1 MTEQQALW
9 SVDETT
15 SIRSYTLGNFRT
27 IPQIQQISEETQ
39 FETVSQ
45 LIASSVS
52 LQMALAVLVV
62 GLIIIVTVYRKF
74 SSWIQ
79 TQKFSYTRPHI
90 SRFVR
95 TAMLAFF
102 AIGLVSSVNAYIQA
116 FELFDEQDVTLTD
129 ELSPSQ
135 TFAKILNTI
144 NILVIGYT
152 ISHLIPIA
160 LNKREK
166 TILEREDFESWKELK
181 GFKDDNGDLFHK
193 IFKWVPPK
201 ILPEDLT
208 KEEFE
213 KNLQTKEGL
222 NFLENYR
229 TSKNVALGS
238 YEKLVTDPFEEWKKA
253 ERKKYEKYFD
263 DCISGNNQ
271 MGRKLVPGTKPQ
283 EIYPID
289 IWREVKRQ
297 REYEPI
303 IPASKPSGHAKLQKE
318 RVPKSAKQI
327 LPIGIFVATVIGVVG
342 WWGVDLFILA
352 TATGGMALGVGLAL
366 KETME
371 NYFAYILIRKDKIFA
386 EGDRVQLE
394 SGYNGLVHRI
404 TPRVTYVRH
413 GLNESLAIIPTRQLV
428 SAEIINF
435 TKEIKLV
442 PAIVYVGVSYL
453 NDPKQVSA
461 ILVKVGKRALIEVKD
476 SAGHHIARQVRC
488 PYLDENKPSCGCD
501 KDLHVDITQPTVRFN
516 KFNDSA
522 LDFLVLVYVRDYG
535 SQFKMKSDMRVI
547 MYEEFK
553 KYDIRVPWPI
563 RTVYQGDEK
572 REAQEIAEREDKRK
586 QVVDEFGIGDVASAE
601 ED

>member
-1 MTEQQALW
+1 MVEEL
-9 SVDETT
+9 
-15 SIRSYTLGNFRT
+15 
-27 IPQIQQISEETQ
+27 SEFSAGQ

-45 LIASSVS
+45 LLASSVS

-90 SRFVR
+90 SRFAR

-116 FELFDEQDVTLTD
+116 FELFDEQAVTLTD

-181 GFKDDNGDLFHK
+181 GFKDDDGDLFHK
-193 IFKWVPPK
+193 IFKWIPPK

-229 TSKNVALGS
+229 TSKDVAIGS
-238 YEKLVTDPFEEWKKA
+238 YEKLVSDPFEEWKKA
-253 ERKKYEKYFD
+253 ERKKYEKYFN

-271 MGRKLVPGTKPQ
+271 TGRKLVPGTKPQ

-289 IWREVKRQ
+289 VWREVKRQ
-297 REYEPI
+297 QEYEPL
-303 IPASKPSGHAKLQKE
+303 IPASKPSGNAELQKE

-327 LPIGIFVATVIGVVG
+327 IPIGIFVGTVIGVVG

-352 TATGGMALGVGLAL
+352 TATGGMALGIGLAL

-371 NYFAYILIRKDKIFA
+371 NYFAYILIRKDKIFT

-394 SGYNGLVHRI
+394 SGYNGYVHRI

-428 SAEIINF
+428 SAEIINY

-442 PAIVYVGVSYL
+442 PAIVDVGVSYL
-453 NDPKQVSA
+453 NDPKQVAA

-476 SAGHHIARQVRC
+476 SNGHHVARQTRC
-488 PYLDENKPSCGCD
+488 PYLDQNKPSCGCD
-501 KDLHVDITQPTVRFN
+501 KDIHVDIAQPTVRFN
-516 KFNDSA
+516 KFNDSS
-522 LDFLVLVYVRDYG
+522 LDFAIIVYVRDYG

-553 KYDIRVPWPI
+553 KYDIRIPWPI

-572 REAQEIAEREDKRK
+572 REANEIAEHESKRK
-586 QVVDEFGIGDVASAE
+586 QVIDEFGIGDLARGE
-601 ED
+601 GD

>member
-1 MTEQQALW
+1 MAEEL
-9 SVDETT
+9 
-15 SIRSYTLGNFRT
+15 
-27 IPQIQQISEETQ
+27 SEFSAGQ

-45 LIASSVS
+45 LLASSVS
-52 LQMALAVLVV
+52 LQMALAVLVI
-62 GLIIIVTVYRKF
+62 GLVIIVTVYRKF

-90 SRFVR
+90 SRFAR

-116 FELFDEQDVTLTD
+116 FELFDEQAVTLTD

-181 GFKDDNGDLFHK
+181 GFKDDDGDLFHK
-193 IFKWVPPK
+193 IFKWIPPK

-229 TSKNVALGS
+229 TSKDVALGS
-238 YEKLVTDPFEEWKKA
+238 YEKLVSDPFEEWKKSV
-253 ERKKYEKYFD
+253 RKKYERYFD
-263 DCISGNNQ
+263 DCVSGNNQ
-271 MGRKLVPGTKPQ
+271 TGRKLVPGTKPQ

-289 IWREVKRQ
+289 VWREVKRQ
-297 REYEPI
+297 QEYEPL
-303 IPASKPSGHAKLQKE
+303 IPASKPSGNAELQKE

-327 LPIGIFVATVIGVVG
+327 IPIGIFVATVIGVVG

-371 NYFAYILIRKDKIFA
+371 NYFAYILIRKDKIFT

-394 SGYNGLVHRI
+394 SGYNGYVHRI

-428 SAEIINF
+428 TAEIINF

-442 PAIVYVGVSYL
+442 PAIVDVGVSYL
-453 NDPKQVSA
+453 NDPKQVAA
-461 ILVKVGKRALIEVKD
+461 ILVKVGKRALLEVKD
-476 SAGHHIARQVRC
+476 SNGHHVARQTRC
-488 PYLDENKPSCGCD
+488 PYLDQNKPSCGCD
-501 KDLHVDITQPTVRFN
+501 KDIHVDIAQPTVRFN
-516 KFNDSA
+516 KFNDSS
-522 LDFLVLVYVRDYG
+522 LDFAIIVYVRNYG

-553 KYDIRVPWPI
+553 KYDIRIPWPI

-572 REAQEIAEREDKRK
+572 REAQEIAEYESKRK
-586 QVVDEFGIGDVASAE
+586 QVVDEFGIGDLARGE
-601 ED
+601 GD

>member
-1 MTEQQALW
+1 MVEEL
-9 SVDETT
+9 
-15 SIRSYTLGNFRT
+15 
-27 IPQIQQISEETQ
+27 SEFSAGQ

-116 FELFDEQDVTLTD
+116 FELFDEQDITLTD

-181 GFKDDNGDLFHK
+181 GFKDDDGDLFHK
-193 IFKWVPPK
+193 IFKWIPPK
-201 ILPEDLT
+201 MLPEDLS

-229 TSKNVALGS
+229 TSKDVALGS
-238 YEKLVTDPFEEWKKA
+238 YEKLISDPFEEWKKA
-253 ERKKYEKYFD
+253 VRKKYEQYFD
-263 DCISGNNQ
+263 DCVSGNNQ
-271 MGRKLVPGTKPQ
+271 TGRKLVPGTKPQ

-342 WWGVDLFILA
+342 WWEVDLFILA
-352 TATGGMALGVGLAL
+352 TASGGMALGIVLAL

-428 SAEIINF
+428 SAEIINY

-442 PAIVYVGVSYL
+442 PAIVDVGVSYL
-453 NDPKQVSA
+453 NDPKQVAA
-461 ILVKVGKRALIEVKD
+461 ILVKIGKRALIEVKD
-476 SAGHHIARQVRC
+476 SAGHHLARQIRC
-488 PYLDENKPSCGCD
+488 PYLDQNKPSCGCD
-501 KDLHVDITQPTVRFN
+501 KDIHVDISQPTVRFN

-586 QVVDEFGIGDVASAE
+586 QVVDEFGIGDVATAE

>member
-1 MTEQQALW
+1 MAEEFPEI
-9 SVDETT
+9 SV
-15 SIRSYTLGNFRT
+15 G
-27 IPQIQQISEETQ
+27 Q

-45 LIASSVS
+45 LLASSTS
-52 LQMALAVLVV
+52 LQMALVALVV
-62 GLIIIVTVYRKF
+62 GLIIIACGYRLF
-74 SSWIQ
+74 SRWTQ
-79 TQKFSYTRPHI
+79 TRKFSYTSPHI
-90 SRFVR
+90 SRFAR

-102 AIGLVSSVNAYIQA
+102 AIGLVSSVNAYIQI
-116 FELFDEQDVTLTD
+116 FEFFDEYAITSTD
-129 ELSPSQ
+129 ELSPMQ

-166 TILEREDFESWKELK
+166 STLEREDFENWKELK
-181 GFKDDNGDLFHK
+181 GFKDDEDDLFHN
-193 IFKWVPPK
+193 IFKWIPPK
-201 ILPEDLT
+201 TLPEDLT

-229 TSKNVALGS
+229 TSKGVSIGS
-238 YEKLVTDPFEEWKKA
+238 YEKQVDDAFKEWQKA
-253 ERKKYEKYFD
+253 ERKKYEKYLNS
-263 DCISGNNQ
+263 CISGNNQ
-271 MGRKLVPGTKPQ
+271 TGRKLVLGSRPR

-289 IWREVKRQ
+289 VWREVKRQ
-297 REYEPI
+297 SGYDPI
-303 IPASKPSGHAKLQKE
+303 IPASKPSGHAELQEE
-318 RVPKSAKQI
+318 RVPKSAKQV
-327 LPIGIFVATVIGVVG
+327 LPIGIFVATVVGVVG

-352 TATGGMALGVGLAL
+352 TATGGMALGIGLAL

-371 NYFAYILIRKDKIFA
+371 NYFAYILIRKDKIFV

-428 SAEIINF
+428 SAEIINY

-442 PAIVYVGVSYL
+442 PAIVDVGVSYL
-453 NDPKQVSA
+453 NDPKQVAA

-476 SAGHHIARQVRC
+476 PSGHHLARQLRC
-488 PYLDENKPSCGCD
+488 PYLDQNKPSCGCD
-501 KDLHVDITQPTVRFN
+501 KDIHVDISQPTVRFN
-516 KFNDSA
+516 KFNDSS
-522 LDFLVLVYVRDYG
+522 LDFLLVVYVRNYG

-553 KYDIRVPWPI
+553 KYDIRIPWPI

-572 REAQEIAEREDKRK
+572 REAQEIAEHESKRK
-586 QVVDEFGIGDVASAE
+586 QVTDEYGIGDLAHGG

>member
-1 MTEQQALW
+1 MVEEL
-9 SVDETT
+9 
-15 SIRSYTLGNFRT
+15 
-27 IPQIQQISEETQ
+27 SEFSAGQ

-45 LIASSVS
+45 LLASSVS

-90 SRFVR
+90 SRFAR

-116 FELFDEQDVTLTD
+116 FELFDEQAITLTD

-181 GFKDDNGDLFHK
+181 GFKDDDGDLFHK

-229 TSKNVALGS
+229 TSKDVALGS

-253 ERKKYEKYFD
+253 ERKKYEQYFD
-263 DCISGNNQ
+263 NCISGNNQ
-271 MGRKLVPGTKPQ
+271 TGRKLVPGTKPQ

-289 IWREVKRQ
+289 VWREVKRQ
-297 REYEPI
+297 QEYEAL

-327 LPIGIFVATVIGVVG
+327 IPIGIFVGTVIGVVG

-394 SGYNGLVHRI
+394 SGYNGYVHRI
-404 TPRVTYVRH
+404 TPRVTYVR
-413 GLNESLAIIPTRQLV
+413 LWLYESLAIIPTRQLV
-428 SAEIINF
+428 TAEIINY

-442 PAIVYVGVSYL
+442 PAIVDVGVSYL
-453 NDPKQVSA
+453 NDPKQVAA

-476 SAGHHIARQVRC
+476 SNGHHVARQTRC
-488 PYLDENKPSCGCD
+488 PYLDQNKPSCGCD
-501 KDLHVDITQPTVRFN
+501 KDIHVDIAQPTVRFN
-516 KFNDSA
+516 KFNDSS
-522 LDFLVLVYVRDYG
+522 LDFAIIVYVRDYG

-553 KYDIRVPWPI
+553 KYDIRIPWPI

-572 REAQEIAEREDKRK
+572 REAQESQNMIVSVNKSLMNMELEIWLM
-586 QVVDEFGIGDVASAE
+586 VETISTF
-601 ED
+601 

>member
-1 MTEQQALW
+1 MVEEL
-9 SVDETT
+9 
-15 SIRSYTLGNFRT
+15 
-27 IPQIQQISEETQ
+27 SEFSAGQ
-39 FETVSQ
+39 FETVTQ
-45 LIASSVS
+45 LLASSVS
-52 LQMALAVLVV
+52 LQMALAVLVI

-90 SRFVR
+90 SRFAR

-116 FELFDEQDVTLTD
+116 FELFDEQDITLTD

-181 GFKDDNGDLFHK
+181 GFKDDDGDLFHK

-229 TSKNVALGS
+229 TSKDVAIGS
-238 YEKLVTDPFEEWKKA
+238 YEKLMSDPFEEWKKA
-253 ERKKYEKYFD
+253 VRKKYEKYFN

-271 MGRKLVPGTKPQ
+271 TGRKLVPGTKPQ

-428 SAEIINF
+428 SAEIINY

-442 PAIVYVGVSYL
+442 PAIVDVGVSYL
-453 NDPKQVSA
+453 NDPKQVAA

-476 SAGHHIARQVRC
+476 SNGHHIARQTRC
-488 PYLDENKPSCGCD
+488 PYLDQNKPSCGCD
-501 KDLHVDITQPTVRFN
+501 KDIHVDISQPTVRFN
-516 KFNDSA
+516 KFNDSS
-522 LDFLVLVYVRDYG
+522 LDFAIIVYVRDYG

-553 KYDIRVPWPI
+553 KYDIRIPWPI

-572 REAQEIAEREDKRK
+572 REAQEIAEYESKRK
-586 QVVDEFGIGDVASAE
+586 QVVDEFGIGDLARGE
-601 ED
+601 GD

>member
-1 MTEQQALW
+1 
-9 SVDETT
+9 
-15 SIRSYTLGNFRT
+15 
-27 IPQIQQISEETQ
+27 
-39 FETVSQ
+39 
-45 LIASSVS
+45 
-52 LQMALAVLVV
+52 MALVVLVV
-62 GLIIIVTVYRKF
+62 GLIIIVAIYRKF

-90 SRFVR
+90 SRFAR

-116 FELFDEQDVTLTD
+116 FELFDEQAVTLTD

-181 GFKDDNGDLFHK
+181 GFKDDDGDLFHK
-193 IFKWVPPK
+193 IFKWIPPK
-201 ILPEDLT
+201 MLPEDLS

-229 TSKNVALGS
+229 TSKDVALGS
-238 YEKLVTDPFEEWKKA
+238 YEKLISDPFEEWKKA
-253 ERKKYEKYFD
+253 VRKKYEQYFD
-263 DCISGNNQ
+263 DCVSGNNQ
-271 MGRKLVPGTKPQ
+271 TGRKLVPGTKPQ

-352 TATGGMALGVGLAL
+352 TATGGMALGIGLAL

-453 NDPKQVSA
+453 NDPKQVAA
-461 ILVKVGKRALIEVKD
+461 ILVKIGKRALIEVKD
-476 SAGHHIARQVRC
+476 SAGHHLARQIRC
-488 PYLDENKPSCGCD
+488 PYLDQNKPSCGCD
-501 KDLHVDITQPTVRFN
+501 KDIHVDISQPTVRFN

-572 REAQEIAEREDKRK
+572 REAQEIAEHESKRQ
-586 QVVDEFGIGDVASAE
+586 QVTDEYGIGDLAHGG

>member
-1 MTEQQALW
+1 MVEEL
-9 SVDETT
+9 
-15 SIRSYTLGNFRT
+15 
-27 IPQIQQISEETQ
+27 SEFSAGQ

-52 LQMALAVLVV
+52 LQMALAVLVI

-116 FELFDEQDVTLTD
+116 FELFDEQAITLTD

-181 GFKDDNGDLFHK
+181 GFKDDDGDLFHK

-229 TSKNVALGS
+229 TSKDVALGS

-253 ERKKYEKYFD
+253 ERKKYEQYFD
-263 DCISGNNQ
+263 NCISGNNQ
-271 MGRKLVPGTKPQ
+271 TGRKLVPGTKPQ

-327 LPIGIFVATVIGVVG
+327 IPIGIFVGTVIGVVG

-453 NDPKQVSA
+453 NDPKQVAA
-461 ILVKVGKRALIEVKD
+461 ILVKIGKRALIEVKD
-476 SAGHHIARQVRC
+476 SAGHHIARQIRC
-488 PYLDENKPSCGCD
+488 PYLDQNKPSCGCD
-501 KDLHVDITQPTVRFN
+501 KDIHVDISQPTVRFN

-572 REAQEIAEREDKRK
+572 REAQEIAEHESKRK
-586 QVVDEFGIGDVASAE
+586 QVTDEYGIGDLAHGE
-601 ED
+601 GD

>member
-1 MTEQQALW
+1 MVEEL
-9 SVDETT
+9 
-15 SIRSYTLGNFRT
+15 
-27 IPQIQQISEETQ
+27 SEFSAGQ

-45 LIASSVS
+45 LLASSVS
-52 LQMALAVLVV
+52 LQMALAVLVI

-90 SRFVR
+90 SRFAR

-116 FELFDEQDVTLTD
+116 FELFDEQAITLTD

-181 GFKDDNGDLFHK
+181 GFKDDDGDLFHK

-229 TSKNVALGS
+229 TSKDVAIGS
-238 YEKLVTDPFEEWKKA
+238 YDKLVSDPFEEWKKA
-253 ERKKYEKYFD
+253 VRKKYEKYFN

-271 MGRKLVPGTKPQ
+271 TGRKLVPGTKPQ

-289 IWREVKRQ
+289 VWREEKRQ

-303 IPASKPSGHAKLQKE
+303 IPASKPSGHAELQEE
-318 RVPKSAKQI
+318 RVPKSAKQVI
-327 LPIGIFVATVIGVVG
+327 PIGIFVGTVIGVVG

-352 TATGGMALGVGLAL
+352 TATGGMALGIGLAL

-371 NYFAYILIRKDKIFA
+371 NYFAYILIRKDKIFT

-394 SGYNGLVHRI
+394 SGYNGYVHRI

-428 SAEIINF
+428 SAEIINY

-442 PAIVYVGVSYL
+442 PAVVDVGVSYL
-453 NDPKQVSA
+453 NDPKQVAA

-476 SAGHHIARQVRC
+476 SNGHHIARQIRC
-488 PYLDENKPSCGCD
+488 PYLDQNKPSCGCD
-501 KDLHVDITQPTVRFN
+501 KDIHVDIAQPTVRFN

-522 LDFLVLVYVRDYG
+522 LDFAVIVYVRDYG

-553 KYDIRVPWPI
+553 KYDIRIPWPI

-572 REAQEIAEREDKRK
+572 REANEIAEHESKRK
-586 QVVDEFGIGDVASAE
+586 QVIDEFGIGDLARGE
-601 ED
+601 GD

>member
-1 MTEQQALW
+1 MVEEL
-9 SVDETT
+9 
-15 SIRSYTLGNFRT
+15 
-27 IPQIQQISEETQ
+27 SEFSAGQ

-52 LQMALAVLVV
+52 LQMALAVLVI

-116 FELFDEQDVTLTD
+116 FELFDEQDITLTD

-181 GFKDDNGDLFHK
+181 GFKDDDGDLFHK

-253 ERKKYEKYFD
+253 ERKKYEQYFD
-263 DCISGNNQ
+263 NCISGNNQ
-271 MGRKLVPGTKPQ
+271 TGRKLVPGTKPQ

-289 IWREVKRQ
+289 VWREVKRQ
-297 REYEPI
+297 QEYEPL
-303 IPASKPSGHAKLQKE
+303 IPASKPSGNAQLQKE

-327 LPIGIFVATVIGVVG
+327 IPIGIFVATVIGVVG

-352 TATGGMALGVGLAL
+352 TATGGMALGIGLAL

-461 ILVKVGKRALIEVKD
+461 ILVKVGKRALVEVKD
-476 SAGHHIARQVRC
+476 SKGNHIARQVRC

-501 KDLHVDITQPTVRFN
+501 KDLHVDVSQPTVRFN

-535 SQFKMKSDMRVI
+535 SQFKMKSDLRVI

-553 KYDIRVPWPI
+553 KYDIRIPWPI
-563 RTVYQGDEK
+563 KTVYQGDEK
-572 REAQEIAEREDKRK
+572 READEIAEREDKRK

-601 ED
+601 DD

>member
-1 MTEQQALW
+1 MAEEL
-9 SVDETT
+9 
-15 SIRSYTLGNFRT
+15 
-27 IPQIQQISEETQ
+27 SEFSAGQ

-45 LIASSVS
+45 LLASSVS
-52 LQMALAVLVV
+52 LQMALAVLVI

-90 SRFVR
+90 SRFAR

-181 GFKDDNGDLFHK
+181 GFKDDDGDLFHK
-193 IFKWVPPK
+193 IFKWIPPK
-201 ILPEDLT
+201 MLPEDLS

-229 TSKNVALGS
+229 TSKDVALGS
-238 YEKLVTDPFEEWKKA
+238 YEKLISDPFEEWKKA
-253 ERKKYEKYFD
+253 VRKKYEQYFD
-263 DCISGNNQ
+263 DCVSGNNHS
-271 MGRKLVPGTKPQ
+271 GRKLVPGTKPQ

-352 TATGGMALGVGLAL
+352 TATGGMALGIGLAL

-371 NYFAYILIRKDKIFA
+371 NYFAYILIRKDKIFT

-394 SGYNGLVHRI
+394 SGYNGYVHRI

-428 SAEIINF
+428 SAEIINY

-442 PAIVYVGVSYL
+442 PAIVDVGVSYL
-453 NDPKQVSA
+453 NDPKQVAA

-476 SAGHHIARQVRC
+476 SNGHHVARQTRC
-488 PYLDENKPSCGCD
+488 PYLDQNKPSCGCD
-501 KDLHVDITQPTVRFN
+501 KDIHVDIAQPTVRFN
-516 KFNDSA
+516 KFNDSS
-522 LDFLVLVYVRDYG
+522 LDFAIIVYVRDYG

-553 KYDIRVPWPI
+553 KYDIRIPWPI

-572 REAQEIAEREDKRK
+572 REAQEIAEHESKRK
-586 QVVDEFGIGDVASAE
+586 QVVDEFGIGDLARGG
-601 ED
+601 DD

>member
-1 MTEQQALW
+1 MVEEL
-9 SVDETT
+9 
-15 SIRSYTLGNFRT
+15 
-27 IPQIQQISEETQ
+27 SEFSAGQ

-90 SRFVR
+90 SRFAR

-116 FELFDEQDVTLTD
+116 FELFDEQAVTLTD

-181 GFKDDNGDLFHK
+181 GFKDDDGDLFHK
-193 IFKWVPPK
+193 IFKWIPPK
-201 ILPEDLT
+201 MLPEDLS

-229 TSKNVALGS
+229 TSKDVALGS
-238 YEKLVTDPFEEWKKA
+238 YEKLVSDPFEEWKKA
-253 ERKKYEKYFD
+253 VRKKYEQYFD
-263 DCISGNNQ
+263 DCVSGNNQ
-271 MGRKLVPGTKPQ
+271 TGRKLVPGTKPQ

-453 NDPKQVSA
+453 NDPKQVAA
-461 ILVKVGKRALIEVKD
+461 ILVKIGKRALIEVKD
-476 SAGHHIARQVRC
+476 SAGHHLARQIRC
-488 PYLDENKPSCGCD
+488 PYLDQNKPSCGCD
-501 KDLHVDITQPTVRFN
+501 KDIHVDISQPTVRFN

-572 REAQEIAEREDKRK
+572 REAQEIAEHESKRK
-586 QVVDEFGIGDVASAE
+586 QVTDEYGIGDLAHGG

>member
-1 MTEQQALW
+1 M
-9 SVDETT
+9 V
-15 SIRSYTLGNFRT
+15 
-27 IPQIQQISEETQ
+27 EELNEFSAGQ

-52 LQMALAVLVV
+52 LQMALAVLVI

-116 FELFDEQDVTLTD
+116 FELFDEQDITLTD

-181 GFKDDNGDLFHK
+181 GFKDDDGDLFHK

-229 TSKNVALGS
+229 TSKDVALGS
-238 YEKLVTDPFEEWKKA
+238 YEKLMSDPFEEWKKA
-253 ERKKYEKYFD
+253 VRKNYVKYFN

-271 MGRKLVPGTKPQ
+271 TGRKLVPGTKPQ

-289 IWREVKRQ
+289 VWREVKRQ
-297 REYEPI
+297 QEYEAL

-327 LPIGIFVATVIGVVG
+327 IPIGIFVGTVIGVVG

-453 NDPKQVSA
+453 NDPKQVAA

-501 KDLHVDITQPTVRFN
+501 KDLHVDISQPTVRFN

-522 LDFLVLVYVRDYG
+522 LDFLLVVYVRNYG

-553 KYDIRVPWPI
+553 KYDIRIPWPI

-572 REAQEIAEREDKRK
+572 REAQEIAEHESKRN
-586 QVVDEFGIGDVASAE
+586 QVVDEFGIGDLARGG
-601 ED
+601 DD

>member
-1 MTEQQALW
+1 MAEEFSEI
-9 SVDETT
+9 SV
-15 SIRSYTLGNFRT
+15 G
-27 IPQIQQISEETQ
+27 Q

-45 LIASSVS
+45 LLASSTS
-52 LQMALAVLVV
+52 LQMALVALVV
-62 GLIIIVTVYRKF
+62 GLIIIACGYRLF
-74 SSWIQ
+74 SRWTQ
-79 TQKFSYTRPHI
+79 TRKFSYTSPHI
-90 SRFVR
+90 SRFAR

-102 AIGLVSSVNAYIQA
+102 AIGLVSSVNAYIQI
-116 FELFDEQDVTLTD
+116 FEFFDEHAITSTD
-129 ELSPSQ
+129 ELSPMQ

-166 TILEREDFESWKELK
+166 STLEREDFENWKELK
-181 GFKDDNGDLFHK
+181 GFKDDEDDLFHN
-193 IFKWVPPK
+193 IFKWIPPK
-201 ILPEDLT
+201 TLPEDLT

-222 NFLENYR
+222 NYLENYR
-229 TSKNVALGS
+229 TSKGVSIGS
-238 YEKLVTDPFEEWKKA
+238 YEKQVDDDFKEWQKA
-253 ERKKYEKYFD
+253 ERKKYEKYLNS
-263 DCISGNNQ
+263 CISGNNQ
-271 MGRKLVPGTKPQ
+271 TGRKLVLGSKPR

-289 IWREVKRQ
+289 VWREVKRQ
-297 REYEPI
+297 SGYDSI
-303 IPASKPSGHAKLQKE
+303 IPASKPSGHAELQEE
-318 RVPKSAKQI
+318 RVPKSAKQV
-327 LPIGIFVATVIGVVG
+327 LPIGIFVATVVGVVG

-352 TATGGMALGVGLAL
+352 TATGGMALGIGLAL

-371 NYFAYILIRKDKIFA
+371 NYFAYILIRKDKIFI

-428 SAEIINF
+428 SAEIINY

-442 PAIVYVGVSYL
+442 PAIVEVGVSYL
-453 NDPKQVSA
+453 NDPKQVAA
-461 ILVKVGKRALIEVKD
+461 ILVKIGKRALIEVKD
-476 SAGHHIARQVRC
+476 SAGHHIARQIRC
-488 PYLDENKPSCGCD
+488 PYLDQNKPSCGCD
-501 KDLHVDITQPTVRFN
+501 KDIHVDISQPTVRFN

-535 SQFKMKSDMRVI
+535 SQFKMKSDLRVI

-572 REAQEIAEREDKRK
+572 REAQEIAEHESMRK
-586 QVVDEFGIGDVASAE
+586 QITDEYGVGDVARGE
-601 ED
+601 GDE

>member
-1 MTEQQALW
+1 MVEEL
-9 SVDETT
+9 
-15 SIRSYTLGNFRT
+15 
-27 IPQIQQISEETQ
+27 SEFSAGQ

-52 LQMALAVLVV
+52 LQMALVVLVV

-116 FELFDEQDVTLTD
+116 FELFDEQAVTLTD

-229 TSKNVALGS
+229 TSKDVALGS

-253 ERKKYEKYFD
+253 ERKKYEQYFD

-271 MGRKLVPGTKPQ
+271 TGRKLVPGTKPQ

-327 LPIGIFVATVIGVVG
+327 VPIGIFVATVIGVVG

-352 TATGGMALGVGLAL
+352 TATGGMALGIGLAL

-453 NDPKQVSA
+453 NDPKQVAA
-461 ILVKVGKRALIEVKD
+461 ILVKIGKRALIEVKD
-476 SAGHHIARQVRC
+476 SAGHHIARQIRC
-488 PYLDENKPSCGCD
+488 PYLDQNKPSCGCD
-501 KDLHVDITQPTVRFN
+501 KDIHVDISQPTVRFN

-553 KYDIRVPWPI
+553 KYDIRIPWPI

-572 REAQEIAEREDKRK
+572 REAQEIAEHESKRK
-586 QVVDEFGIGDVASAE
+586 QVTDEYGIGDLAHGG
-601 ED
+601 DD